1 MRIWL
6 DVGAHYGETTLPKM
20 ADDLTIYA
28 FEPNLALA
36 LKSVGKHPRFV
47 VLPMAVSESNG
58 CVPLYVTANDSCS
71 SILPLDAVGVDWW
84 KDNTGLE
91 VTEVQYVPVIRLD
104 TFFDRVGIAHVE
116 YLKVDAQGADLAVVR
131 SLGRRIKDVDRI
143 RLEVQI
149 VRSPYMGASV
159 KSEAVAYL
167 EKNGFRLTS
176 ATPWSKGQEEN
187 LDFERV
193 T

>member
-6 DVGAHYGETTLPKM
+6 DVGAHYGETTLPHM

-28 FEPNLALA
+28 FEPNLTLA
-36 LKSVGKHPRFV
+36 LKSAGKHPRFV
-47 VLPMAVSESNG
+47 VLPMAVAESNG
-58 CVPLYVTANDSCS
+58 CVPFYVTANDSCS

-91 VTEVQYVPVIRLD
+91 VTEVQYVPAIRLD
-104 TFFDRVGIAHVE
+104 AFLDRAGIAHVE

-131 SLGRRIKDVDRI
+131 SLGQRIKDVDRI

-149 VRSPYMGASV
+149 VRSPYMGASD
-159 KSEAVAYL
+159 KTETVAYL
-167 EKNGFRLTS
+167 ESHGFRLVG
-176 ATPWSKGQEEN
+176 AQPWSHNQEEN

-193 T
+193 A

>member
-28 FEPNLALA
+28 FEPNLAVA

-47 VLPMAVSESNG
+47 VLPMAVAEANG
-58 CVPLYVTANDSCS
+58 CVPFYVTANDSCS
-71 SILPLDAVGVDWW
+71 SILPLDAAGVATW
-84 KDNTGLE
+84 KDNAGLQ
-91 VTEVQYVPVIRLD
+91 VIEVQYVSSIRLD
-104 TFFDRVGIAHVE
+104 TFLNCAGIAHVE

-131 SLGRRIKDVDRI
+131 SAGARLADIDRI

-149 VRSPYMGASV
+149 ARSPYMGASV
-159 KSEAVAYL
+159 KSEAVEYL
-167 EKNGFRLTS
+167 EKNGFRLVS

-193 T
+193 A